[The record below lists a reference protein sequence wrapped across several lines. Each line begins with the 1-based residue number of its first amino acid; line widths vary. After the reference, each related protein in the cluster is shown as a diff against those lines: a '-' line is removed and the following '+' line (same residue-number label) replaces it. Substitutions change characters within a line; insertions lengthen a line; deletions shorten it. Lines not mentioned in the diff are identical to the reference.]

1 MLFLRR
7 HKLWPVKQTKI
18 LEEKVINHMLNNND
32 SLSES
37 IELAKSFKYPDV
49 DLFFVQLSAKKNL

>member
-1 MLFLRR
+1 M
-7 HKLWPVKQTKI
+7 KQTKI